1 MNIKK
6 KVLVIVI
13 AFFAIVGILFAV
25 LMSIYYYMS
34 YTLQQ
39 KLREAMSRPHSPDP
53 NLTPPV

>member
-25 LMSIYYYMS
+25 LMSNKE
-34 YTLQQ
+34 
-39 KLREAMSRPHSPDP
+39 KLSSMLESIDHKMTSSEDILHIPDI
-53 NLTPPV
+53 